1 MRLLVLQTVALCC
14 VLSSGEESAFDQMND
29 ELAASPLETVRDR
42 LDKVRRSQSP
52 FGDDHTLTFLDS
64 EEQREYE
71 HRIRHPRDR
80 GTELGESADPAA
92 ADNEKKTN
100 DLDDKPDPPLNI
112 TCWHE
117 LGGKQKDAVNKA
129 AELKQE
135 SKAAGE
141 KFVAVQI
148 MKKEALQL
156 SESAR
161 KDAEHE
167 HKSIKSKQSVFE
179 MLNIQTKGMLS
190 KAREKAKLYKS
201 LEEQVETMITRSKE
215 AFTMYMKYKEQ
226 FIKASANAAGGAST
240 SQEVRQYSKIAEQ
253 HLKAYH
259 QLQVEIRTA
268 RQNANAASDRYKEL
282 SKRYQGMVAEA
293 RTMSEELEKVSDK
306 YSRENARYRT
316 EKRRFEK
323 LSREEGEAVATQ
335 KYTADESD
343 VQSKNAKNFLRDS
356 TLSKRRYWELFA
368 MIEKYTAQI
377 VRATEKSKLQSLR
390 WARLDKKRAK
400 LEAEQGQQSQDQK
413 NLNSKVESAKSAGK
427 LFMQNYKDM
436 GCATELDADALANQK
451 AAQEKA
457 AAENKETE
465 NPISSATKP
474 SMEAIRYNQLY
485 SKFAKQYT
493 AQASEKTEGK
503 RSQAELGDS
512 KYSRCSYFT
521 KLATMYSQLQQVH
534 HKLTKHSDQLNDQL
548 QQQQKTKL
556 NRERSDHYEKL
567 MKQSCAQMTIATGSK
582 FSSRKMLSAMED
594 SLWELNDSDQDA
606 EIDLGDGEDDT
617 EEEEEDEEAAKAEKC
632 ERFKQV
638 ATANL
643 EATAA
648 SKMALQTQ
656 NQFLLLVSES
666 LNKTNTQL
674 KEASTQREGA
684 QQRVKRFTQI
694 VEGASRDIKTP
705 CPEQF

>member
-1 MRLLVLQTVALCC
+1 M
-14 VLSSGEESAFDQMND
+14 G
-29 ELAASPLETVRDR
+29 
-42 LDKVRRSQSP
+42 
-52 FGDDHTLTFLDS
+52 
-64 EEQREYE
+64 
-71 HRIRHPRDR
+71 
-80 GTELGESADPAA
+80 
-92 ADNEKKTN
+92 
-100 DLDDKPDPPLNI
+100 
-112 TCWHE
+112 
-117 LGGKQKDAVNKA
+117 
-129 AELKQE
+129 
-135 SKAAGE
+135 
-141 KFVAVQI
+141 
-148 MKKEALQL
+148 
-156 SESAR
+156 
-161 KDAEHE
+161 
-167 HKSIKSKQSVFE
+167 
-179 MLNIQTKGMLS
+179 
-190 KAREKAKLYKS
+190 
-201 LEEQVETMITRSKE
+201 
-215 AFTMYMKYKEQ
+215 KYKEQ

-306 YSRENARYRT
+306 YSRENARYKT
-316 EKRRFEK
+316 ERRRYEK

-343 VQSKNAKNFLRDS
+343 VQSKNAKNFLKDS

-368 MIEKYTAQI
+368 MIEKYTVQT
-377 VRATEKSKLQSLR
+377 VRATEKF
-390 WARLDKKRAK
+390 
-400 LEAEQGQQSQDQK
+400 
-413 NLNSKVESAKSAGK
+413 K

-436 GCATELDADALANQK
+436 GCATQLDAEALANQK

-567 MKQSCAQMTIATGSK
+567 MKQSCAKMTIATGSK

-643 EATAA
+643 EAPAVISRLRVLSSFKQLSHGMMTIFW
-648 SKMALQTQ
+648 SK
-656 NQFLLLVSES
+656 NDV
-666 LNKTNTQL
+666 
-674 KEASTQREGA
+674 
-684 QQRVKRFTQI
+684 I
-694 VEGASRDIKTP
+694 
-705 CPEQF
+705 C